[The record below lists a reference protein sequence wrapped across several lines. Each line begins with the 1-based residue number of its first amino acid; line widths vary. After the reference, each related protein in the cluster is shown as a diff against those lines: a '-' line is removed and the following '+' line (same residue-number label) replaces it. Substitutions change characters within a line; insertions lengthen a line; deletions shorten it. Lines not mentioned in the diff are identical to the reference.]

1 MDTISIISAC
11 VLALSALIVDDYAK
25 LKTWPMTLWQ
35 GLMVISAISLLIHPF
50 PLSITIWGEIC
61 ARIGSLVFALFAM
74 LGFGAVFHVI
84 AWIFA
89 VKSEKITDFLAGKKR
104 IEEKKHR

>member
-11 VLALSALIVDDYAK
+11 VLALSVLVVGDYAK
-25 LKTWPMTLWQ
+25 LKTWPMMLWR

-50 PLSITIWGEIC
+50 PLSVTIWGEIF
-61 ARIGSLVFALFAM
+61 APIGSFAFVLFITLA
-74 LGFGAVFHVI
+74 FWAIFHVI

-89 VKSEKITDFLAGKKR
+89 IKSEKITDFLAGKK
-104 IEEKKHR
+104 ED